1 MLLNENTSIYK
12 DFLNHFETFFLFFFP
27 IHCCEE
33 DHVKGECKWQGGTL
47 PLLFKR
53 VTNNPLHP
61 SRLLALTLRSLD
73 PSFPS
78 TGLVFPGGLDALW
91 VQEMQAK
98 QRLKVSRSK
107 EKGRWQKR
115 LRRPNPPLSNASSY
129 KDLLPLGFYHFLDPS
144 IHHLLNFYLLSI
156 MCQRFYIP
164 HLSFLQLVHEESY
177 VPFSRWELRVEEVP
191 S

>member
-1 MLLNENTSIYK
+1 MSRIPFFFSLSSQLIASSEGLLLSWIHAAKWKHKHLQGLSKLFWN
-12 DFLNHFETFFLFFFP
+12 FFPLFFFFS

-33 DHVKGECKWQGGTL
+33 DHVKGEYKWQGGTL

-61 SRLLALTLRSLD
+61 SRLLALTLQSLD

-91 VQEMQAK
+91 VQEMQGK
-98 QRLKVSRSK
+98 QRLKVSRSR

-129 KDLLPLGFYHFLDPS
+129 KDLLPRGS
-144 IHHLLNFYLLSI
+144 
-156 MCQRFYIP
+156 
-164 HLSFLQLVHEESY
+164 
-177 VPFSRWELRVEEVP
+177 
-191 S
+191 